1 MKLSPPNQFTIL
13 IFFSTELW
21 THSNEGSVKC
31 QKNKTKRRK
40 YIEEISLKIFFSRT
54 TGFQPNLVQFI
65 FGWRGFKF
73 VQMKNYSIL
82 IGG

>member
-31 QKNKTKRRK
+31 QKNKTKTDLT
-40 YIEEISLKIFFSRT
+40 E
-54 TGFQPNLVQFI
+54 LV
-65 FGWRGFKF
+65 W
-73 VQMKNYSIL
+73 NADE
-82 IGG
+82 